1 MATNM
6 RSFREERTISEVRR
20 LSRAGLEAP
29 ELLQRVAR
37 VLHRTVPFESYSAA
51 TIDPASCLITHAFA
65 EEMANGKEGLRPVN
79 PRWFEHF
86 YFEETF
92 DKTREL
98 VRRKQW
104 ATTLEA
110 EMNGHPEWSLCYR
123 ESMRPGGIEHK
134 AHTIFV
140 DRSLW
145 GDMELYRATGSTG
158 FSSREID
165 VVRRVAPDVGA
176 GLKFAALH
184 ARALAE
190 EADAT
195 TPGVLVVDQ
204 QGRVTGTPGAETFL
218 AELGAQQHL
227 WRDVDHLPIAVQ
239 VVLRALQQSLA
250 SGPGSEPDVAPRLR
264 VRGRSGRWLAL
275 HAACSEATDT
285 RPAERLV
292 VIAPAPPQELVWLSM
307 SAYDLSTREEDVVK
321 LVVGGLSTKQIS
333 ERLFIAEHTVQR
345 HLTNIFEKVGVRSR
359 RELVKQ
365 LFFEHVLPSAG
376 AA

>member
-6 RSFREERTISEVRR
+6 RSFHEERTFSEVRR
-20 LSRAGLEAP
+20 LSRAGLDAP
-29 ELLQRVAR
+29 ELMQRVAR
-37 VLHRTVPFESYSAA
+37 ALHRTIPFDMYSAA
-51 TIDPASCLITHAFA
+51 TIDPASNLITSAFA
-65 EEMANGKEGLRPVN
+65 AQMCGGNEQLRPVN
-79 PRWFEHF
+79 PKWFEHF

-110 EMNGHPEWSLCYR
+110 ETNGRPDWSLCYR
-123 ESMRPGGIEHK
+123 ESMRPAGIEHK
-134 AHTIFV
+134 AHAVFV

-145 GDMELYRATGSTG
+145 GDMELYRAIGSPS
-158 FSSREID
+158 FSTREVDIL
-165 VVRRVAPDVGA
+165 RRVAPDVGA
-176 GLKFAALH
+176 GLKVAALRN
-184 ARALAE
+184 RALSPD
-190 EADAT
+190 ADDT

-204 QGRVTGTPGAETFL
+204 LGRVSGTPAAEELL
-218 AELGAQQHL
+218 ADLGDPQAHGH
-227 WRDVDHLPIAVQ
+227 DVDHLPTAVQ
-239 VVLRALQQSLA
+239 VILRALQRSLNA
-250 SGPGSEPDVAPRLR
+250 DRSGEADVAPRLR

-275 HAACSEATDT
+275 HAACSEATDA

-292 VIAPAPPQELVWLSM
+292 VIAPAPPQELMWLGM
-307 SAYDLSTREEDVVK
+307 SAYDLSSREEDVVK
-321 LVVGGLSTKQIS
+321 LVVGGLSTKQIA

-365 LFFEHVLPSAG
+365 LFFQQVLPSAG